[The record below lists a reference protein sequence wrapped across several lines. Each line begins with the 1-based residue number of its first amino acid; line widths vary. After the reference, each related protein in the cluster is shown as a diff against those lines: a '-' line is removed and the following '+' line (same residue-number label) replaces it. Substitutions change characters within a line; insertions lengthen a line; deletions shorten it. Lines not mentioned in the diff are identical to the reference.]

1 MCGGRP
7 MFYDPRYTTMEGQ
20 ALSDLIGQ
28 IYDCALTPEHW
39 PAALARIG
47 EKMGAVS
54 SYLLIHDTTPGA
66 PEMNV
71 LVEQGVDAATRDRY
85 QQYYMGLNPLLPY
98 LASAGNGELYCCR
111 HLVTKRDY
119 QNGEFYQDFAAPQDW
134 FDYAGITLIREGTIS
149 AAIGF
154 TRGSDANIFDDP
166 SLQLLRSLAPHLTR
180 ATQIRRLLER
190 EGQSKRDF
198 ASVVHT
204 TRFGV
209 AIVDASARL
218 LEINKAAETL
228 LARRDGICSAGGV
241 LLAGAE
247 TERLH
252 AAIRSTTGSTLRVD
266 RGPGRRPLALYV
278 MPLLEDSPRAF
289 FHFPVPRAAVFV
301 VDPEQRYEGASDLF
315 GQTYRLTLA
324 ERRILDRLAGGDAP
338 TEIARTMK
346 IAMPTVRTHLH
357 RLFEKTGTRRQAE
370 LIKLYLESVLPI
382 R

>member
-1 MCGGRP
+1 MQP
-7 MFYDPRYTTMEGQ
+7 Q
-20 ALSDLIGQ
+20 AFSDLIGQ

-39 PAALARIG
+39 RAALARIG
-47 EKMGAVS
+47 QEMGAVS

-66 PEMNV
+66 PDLNI
-71 LVEQGVDAATRDRY
+71 LLEQGVDAATRDRY
-85 QQYYMGLNPLLPY
+85 QQYYIGLNPLLPY

-111 HLVTKRDY
+111 HLVMKRDY
-119 QNGEFYQDFAAPQDW
+119 QGGEFYQDFAAPQDW
-134 FDYAGITLIREGTIS
+134 FDYAGVTLIREGTVS

-154 TRGSDANIFDDP
+154 TRGGHANIFDDP
-166 SLQLLRSLAPHLTR
+166 SLQLLMRLAPHLTR

-198 ASVVHT
+198 ASVVNT

-218 LEINKAAETL
+218 VEINKAAEAL
-228 LARRDGICSAGGV
+228 LARRDGIRSASGV

-252 AAIRSTTGSTLRVD
+252 VAIRSATGSTLRVD
-266 RGPGRRPLALYV
+266 RGPGRRALALYV
-278 MPLLEDSPRAF
+278 MPLVEDSPRAF
-289 FHFPVPRAAVFV
+289 FHFTVPRAAVFI
-301 VDPEQRYEGASDLF
+301 VDPEQRHEGASSLF

-324 ERRILDRLAGGDAP
+324 ERQILDRLAGGEVPA
-338 TEIARTMK
+338 EIARTMK
-346 IAMPTVRTHLH
+346 IAMATVRTHLH

-370 LIKLYLESVLPI
+370 LIKLYLESALPI
-382 R
+382 P